1 MLPLCPERPHLRR
14 HSAPQQRGRR
24 QEERRAHAE
33 ALGRGGGRLQA
44 GQQGHGP
51 ALAVQGGL
59 EVRQDKVPGRAVSR
73 VLLHDFSIHRTGE
86 KRKYRVSTEIFFKNI
101 SRYPQYLL
109 TIFLFACS
117 PSS

>member
-24 QEERRAHAE
+24 QEERRAHAA

-44 GQQGHGP
+44 GQQGQGP

-59 EVRQDKVPGRAVSR
+59 EVREDKVPGRAVSR

-86 KRKYRVSTEIFFKNI
+86 KTNMGYKNI
-101 SRYPQYLL
+101 
-109 TIFLFACS
+109 F
-117 PSS
+117 

>member
-1 MLPLCPERPHLRR
+1 MLPLCPERAHLRR

-44 GQQGHGP
+44 GQQGQGP

-59 EVRQDKVPGRAVSR
+59 EVREDKVPGRAVSC
-73 VLLHDFSIHRTGE
+73 VLLNDFSIHWTGE
-86 KRKYRVSTEIFFKNI
+86 KRNRGYKNI
-101 SRYPQYLL
+101 FQLNM
-109 TIFLFACS
+109 
-117 PSS
+117 